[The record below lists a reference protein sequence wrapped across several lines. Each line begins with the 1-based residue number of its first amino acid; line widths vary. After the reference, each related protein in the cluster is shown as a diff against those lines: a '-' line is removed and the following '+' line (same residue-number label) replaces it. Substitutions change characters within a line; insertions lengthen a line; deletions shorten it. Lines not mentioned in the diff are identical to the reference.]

1 MLRRRVGR
9 HLIRMVTTLYALKPR
24 FQELLRP
31 AVARLARAGVTANEV
46 TVLAMALSVATGAF
60 VAADAVSA
68 TAGAG
73 WPFLLLP
80 VVFVARMTLNA
91 VDGMLAREFGQG
103 SALGAYLN
111 ELADVVSDVA
121 LYVPFAFVAPFGPW
135 SVGGVIVASCVS
147 EMAGALGPMV
157 GTARRYDGP
166 MGKSDRA
173 LVFGVL
179 GAYVGIGGVLPDIAV
194 ALMPA
199 LALLVLCNAVL
210 RVRRGAAAAN
220 TSGSAR

>member
-1 MLRRRVGR
+1 MLRRRFGR
-9 HLIRMVTTLYALKPR
+9 HPTRMVTTLYALKPR

-31 AVARLARAGVTANEV
+31 LVARLARAGLTANEV
-46 TVLAMALSVATGAF
+46 TLLAMALSIATGTF
-60 VAADAVSA
+60 VAFEAANASAV
-68 TAGAG
+68 
-73 WPFLLLP
+73 WPFLVLP
-80 VVFVARMTLNA
+80 LVFLARMAMNA
-91 VDGMLAREFGQG
+91 VDGMLAREFGQA

-121 LYVPFAFVAPFGPW
+121 LYVPFAFVPPFGPW
-135 SVGGVIVASCVS
+135 SVGSVIVASCIS

-157 GTARRYDGP
+157 GTVRRYDGP

-179 GAYVGIGGVLPDIAV
+179 AAYVGVGGALPDFAL

-199 LALLVLCNAVL
+199 LTLLVACNIVL
-210 RVRRGAAAAN
+210 RVRRGAAAA
-220 TSGSAR
+220 TRHAP

>member
-1 MLRRRVGR
+1 
-9 HLIRMVTTLYALKPR
+9 MVTTLYALKPR

-31 AVARLARAGVTANEV
+31 LVARLARAGLTANEV
-46 TVLAMALSVATGAF
+46 TVLAMALSVATGAW
-60 VAADAVSA
+60 VALEAPA
-68 TAGAG
+68 T

-80 VVFVARMTLNA
+80 LVFLARMTMNA
-91 VDGMLAREFGQG
+91 VDGMLAREFGQA

-135 SVGGVIVASCVS
+135 SVGTVIVASCLS
-147 EMAGALGPMV
+147 EMAGALGPMA
-157 GTARRYDGP
+157 GTTRRYDGP

-173 LVFGVL
+173 LVFGAL
-179 GAYVGIGGVLPDIAV
+179 GAYVGVGGVLPDYAL

-199 LALLVLCNAVL
+199 LTLLIACNIVL
-210 RVRRGAAAAN
+210 RVRRGAARAARP
-220 TSGSAR
+220 AP